1 MSYQDPN
8 FTIITSGGCNS
19 FCSFCTDPYK
29 RKASPDYLKN
39 VEDVLFNRL
48 PKHFDQISISGGEP
62 TLSPHLTQILGL
74 IKLTNRFRKV
84 VLTTNG
90 AKLKQKIEVIA
101 QGIDHLNVS
110 RHAIGYSANTRV
122 FGTTDIVTD
131 SDLKACALY
140 LNQHGIDV
148 NLNHVYADKDK
159 LDMDYV
165 LQYIEYAKSVGATS
179 VSFRYDQNENSLKQ
193 TYLEALFEDW
203 VRVNEGSC
211 PVCRNH
217 TVLVSGMPVVFK
229 AAYAEP
235 SKAIDDVYEL
245 IYGIDG
251 KLTTDWD
258 GKTEFTEARRVAY
271 EAEFAKNPNK
281 EHTPAEMGKTI
292 PKIKPRSTPF
302 KGSLADVAEVKNTL
316 PEPYGIHA
324 TRPAKP
330 APVVPVADVG
340 GGCGYKAPVPRPA
353 KTKSIADT
361 GGGCGGGMYGGGC
374 GR

>member
-19 FCSFCTDPYK
+19 FCDFCTDPYK

-39 VEDVLFNRL
+39 IEDVLFNRL

-62 TLSPHLTQILGL
+62 TISPHLTQILGL

-101 QGIDHLNVS
+101 QGINHLNVS
-110 RHAIGYSANTRV
+110 RHAIGYAANTRV
-122 FGTTDIVTD
+122 FGTTEIIGDA
-131 SDLKACALY
+131 DLKAVSLY

-148 NLNHVYADKDK
+148 NLNHVYADKDQ
-159 LDMDYV
+159 LTMDYV
-165 LQYIEYAKSVGATS
+165 LKYIEYAKSVGATS
-179 VSFRYDQNENSLKQ
+179 VSFRYDQNENTLKQ
-193 TYLEALFEDW
+193 TYLEKLFEEW

-245 IYGIDG
+245 IYGIDA

-258 GKTEFTEARRVAY
+258 GKTEFTEARRIAY
-271 EAEFAKNPNK
+271 EKEFALNPNK
-281 EHTPAEMGKTI
+281 EHTPADMGRTI
-292 PKIKPRSTPF
+292 PKIKPRPTPF
-302 KGSLADVAEVKNTL
+302 KGSLADTVDVTNTL
-316 PEPYGIHA
+316 PVPADIPVV
-324 TRPAKP
+324 RPAKV
-330 APVVPVADVG
+330 ATVADVG
-340 GGCGYKAPVPRPA
+340 GGCGYKAPVPRPP
-353 KTKSIADT
+353 KTKSLADY
-361 GGGCGGGMYGGGC
+361 GGGCGGGMSMGGGC